1 MKYVPKAVTQA
12 VARKIHQAKR
22 NSPHI
27 FFAAGVVG
35 VIGGAVLA
43 SRATLKLEETLDEI
57 KEDIDAVKDMSTRA
71 SLQDPGYTEHDYHKD
86 LGYVYGKS
94 AVAIVKLY
102 GPSVLVGAVSIAAL
116 TGSHIQ
122 LTRRNTA
129 LTVTLAGISKAFD
142 EYRGR
147 VRKEIGEPREKELYQ
162 NIEVVEHKGEQIIRK
177 INDTND
183 LSQYSVIWDE
193 ASIRWTKD
201 PELNRMFL
209 QHQQNYHN
217 DILHTR
223 GFVFLNDVY
232 EALGLPLTTKGQ
244 IVGWMIHGDGD
255 NHIDFGLFEARS
267 AAFMNNQERSI
278 ILDFNV
284 DGVIYDRI

>member
-43 SRATLKLEETLDEI
+43 SRATLKLDETLDEI
-57 KEDIDAVKDMSTRA
+57 KEDVGAVKDMATRA
-71 SLQDPGYTEHDYHKD
+71 SLENPGYTEQDYYKD

-177 INDTND
+177 VDDTNG
-183 LSQYSVIWDE
+183 LSQYAVIWDE
-193 ASIRWTKD
+193 ASIRWKKD

-223 GFVFLNDVY
+223 GFVFLNEVY

-255 NHIDFGLFEARS
+255 NYIDFGLFESRS
-267 AAFMNNQERSI
+267 AAFINNQERSV

>member
-1 MKYVPKAVTQA
+1 MKYVPKAVTKA

-57 KEDIDAVKDMSTRA
+57 KEDIDAVKDMSIRA
-71 SLQDPGYTEHDYHKD
+71 GLQDPGYTEQDHYKD

-94 AVAIVKLY
+94 AIAVVKLY
-102 GPSVLVGAVSIAAL
+102 GPSVLVGVVSIAAL

-147 VRKEIGEPREKELYQ
+147 VRKEVGEPREKELYQ

-177 INDTND
+177 IDNTNA
-183 LSQYSVIWDE
+183 LSQYAVIWDE
-193 ASIRWTKD
+193 GSIRWKKD

-223 GFVFLNDVY
+223 GFVFLNEVY

-255 NHIDFGLFEARS
+255 NYIDFGLFESRS
-267 AAFMNNQERSI
+267 AAFINNQERSI
-278 ILDFNV
+278 VLDFNV